1 MINEN
6 ETNDQAI
13 DKNAT
18 DIGQDIKDENDT
30 DVDQVA
36 DVGQEI
42 RDQAKWYVIHT
53 YSSYE
58 NKVKINLEKIVENRG
73 MQDYIV
79 DIVVPM
85 EEVIEDK
92 GGKRKV
98 SFRKIFPGYVLVK
111 MVMSDESWYIVRN
124 TRGVTGFVG
133 PSAKPVPLTADEV
146 KSMRLEGVETVVDFN
161 VGDNVRV
168 IEGPLE
174 NFVGTV
180 EEVQGERRKVKVLI
194 SMFGRETPV
203 ELEYG
208 QIQIIL

>member
-1 MINEN
+1 MNIEEKNY
-6 ETNDQAI
+6 QAVE
-13 DKNAT
+13 DNF
-18 DIGQDIKDENDT
+18 E
-30 DVDQVA
+30 
-36 DVGQEI
+36 EPSI
-42 RDQAKWYVIHT
+42 RDQDKWYVVHT

-58 NKVKINLEKIVENRG
+58 NKVKAILEKIVENRG

-79 DIVVPM
+79 DVVVPM

-98 SFRKIFPGYVLVK
+98 SFKKIFPGYVLVK
-111 MVMSDESWYIVRN
+111 MVMSDESWYVVRN

-133 PSAKPVPLTADEV
+133 PSAKPVPLSPDEV

-168 IEGPLE
+168 IDGPLE

-180 EEVQGERRKVKVLI
+180 EEVHGDRRKIRVLI

>member
-1 MINEN
+1 MSLEEN
-6 ETNDQAI
+6 NNQVV
-13 DKNAT
+13 
-18 DIGQDIKDENDT
+18 DENIVEGSEVEKKVSD
-30 DVDQVA
+30 D
-36 DVGQEI
+36 
-42 RDQAKWYVIHT
+42 AKWYVVHT

-58 NKVKINLEKIVENRG
+58 NKVKANLEKIVENRG

-79 DIVVPM
+79 DVVVPM

-92 GGKRKV
+92 GGKRRVTFK
-98 SFRKIFPGYVLVK
+98 KIFPGYVLVK
-111 MVMSDESWYIVRN
+111 MIMSDESWYVVRN

-133 PSAKPVPLTADEV
+133 PSAKPVPLSEEEV
-146 KSMRLEGVETVVDFN
+146 KSMRLEGVETFVDFN
-161 VGDNVRV
+161 IGDNVRV
-168 IEGPLE
+168 IDGPLE

-180 EEVQGERRKVKVLI
+180 EEVQSDRRKARVLI